1 MRINSKTAQLLAALA
16 TTSVTVSVDG
26 YGNVRIRQI
35 SVAESDEVA
44 AIARAN
50 KEGSPSE
57 FGLNLLVRAVLDEDG
72 VPLFDDTDLPA
83 LRACAGT
90 KVDAL
95 VGKVLEVNKFKKAED
110 EKNSPTPP
118 IASSATA

>member
-1 MRINSKTAQLLAALA
+1 MSINSKTAQLLAALA

-72 VPLFDDTDLPA
+72 VSLFDDTDLPA
-83 LRACAGT
+83 LRACAGA

-95 VGKVLEVNKFKKAED
+95 VGKVLEVNKYKKAED